1 MPKKIKKP
9 TSSPKTKRAQKELKK
24 KMNMFDRLPDECSA
38 CLEPFDKKDREMVM
52 SWRVIVREQES
63 IVRLY
68 CPSCWQTATS
78 VVESVMNNEKGD
90 GERDEMDN

>member
-38 CLEPFDKKDREMVM
+38 CLDPFDKKDREMVM
-52 SWRVIVREQES
+52 SWRVVVREEES

-68 CPSCWQTATS
+68 CPSCWEMATS
-78 VVESVMNNEKGD
+78 AVESVMLQEESGGD
-90 GERDEMDN
+90 NEMDR